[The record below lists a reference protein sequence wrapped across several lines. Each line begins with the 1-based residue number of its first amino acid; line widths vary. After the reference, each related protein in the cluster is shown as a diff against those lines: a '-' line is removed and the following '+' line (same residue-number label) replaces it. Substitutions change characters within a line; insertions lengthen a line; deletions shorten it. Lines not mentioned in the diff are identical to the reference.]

1 MKNLILI
8 TLFSVTAVAS
18 ERSVVIPAPRFRI
31 ESPEKS
37 VSLER
42 KSNEWIL
49 TSYARKTKAAS
60 SQKISEVGEVA
71 RVDAR
76 YDDIRNWVLES
87 LPLLKPQANCQ
98 DIKIRMDGAFSRY
111 VELCSGVPA
120 HLIFATSFYS
130 KISASVN

>member
-1 MKNLILI
+1 M
-8 TLFSVTAVAS
+8 TLFALSALAS
-18 ERSVVIPAPRFRI
+18 EKPVVIPAPQFRV

-42 KSNEWIL
+42 KRSEWVL
-49 TSYARKTKAAS
+49 TTYARNTKAANR
-60 SQKISEVGEVA
+60 QKISDVSEVA

-111 VELCSGVPA
+111 VELCSQVPA

-130 KISASVN
+130 KIVASAN